1 MMYNY
6 NLLLKNKQ
14 GLNCW
19 LQKQHYSNKHSCAGF
34 VSQAVGRLLCYMLRV
49 CLPGAKLVVQ
59 KEIKKIQRED
69 RLGPKSYQKKPY

>member
-19 LQKQHYSNKHSCAGF
+19 LQKQHYSNKHSCTGF
-34 VSQAVGRLLCYMLRV
+34 VSQAVERLLSYMLRA
-49 CLPGAKLVVQ
+49 CLPGAKLEVQ
-59 KEIKKIQRED
+59 K
-69 RLGPKSYQKKPY
+69 SQKNKESTG